1 MFNFP
6 ELVLNHS
13 FNNQKLLPV
22 QMHSRVEISIVGLM
36 VKTKLVQN
44 FTNTTDKSIE
54 AIHAIPIPVESTL
67 VDFKIIN
74 GDKTWEG
81 VVLEQNKADALYEK
95 NLENAD
101 SAFQLKL
108 VKEDLISLA
117 LGNLL
122 SKETLSIELE
132 LIFPLRWIAGHGQL
146 YLPLLIGERYGHSSL
161 MPEAEPESNFL
172 AQYPLEVFIH
182 HDASLIDC
190 EVDSPSHPLIQT
202 QTGYKLSG
210 DGYLDRDLVINF
222 QGITQPTVQ
231 AWQLEGTEFGM
242 LQYLSINEPKILA
255 APRDILFVLDCSG
268 SMHGTPMRQLK
279 KVIGKI
285 LNQMRPQDRF
295 NLYPFGSEVD
305 QVFEGLMPANEA
317 NITAAK
323 RYIRRIM
330 DAHLGG
336 TEMVKALV
344 TALTEHQKNRVTD
357 VVLITDGEIWFEKQD
372 ANTKLLNAYT
382 KQNNVRIFP
391 IGVGHSTT
399 ELTVKE
405 LAEMSGGSYLLTN
418 PNEDITFPIEL
429 HFKRLFNEPLSLN
442 VVEKLWWKPKEIY
455 SGDGVSIP
463 LKLDKNTE
471 QIEFIVRGKSL
482 HETHALPLKKI
493 KDKAMLKWV
502 VSQYIKQLDVDAQID
517 LAVEHQV
524 LTEHSDYLVQMQ
536 RDETEKTDEIPSL
549 VKMPQMVAYKSTKV
563 SYEDTP
569 LFMRGSIRP
578 SRVKNVV
585 MNSESEPHFIGTQ
598 HKEIDELYRH
608 LLAIKRINLE
618 LSIDVLEHY
627 VVSEKVFDL
636 IKQISTKLS
645 RQELLGL
652 LIDACQNSETW
663 QDLKLSLIM
672 KYMAMVKNH
681 SNL

>member
-1 MFNFP
+1 
-6 ELVLNHS
+6 
-13 FNNQKLLPV
+13 
-22 QMHSRVEISIVGLM
+22 
-36 VKTKLVQN
+36 
-44 FTNTTDKSIE
+44 
-54 AIHAIPIPVESTL
+54 
-67 VDFKIIN
+67 
-74 GDKTWEG
+74 
-81 VVLEQNKADALYEK
+81 
-95 NLENAD
+95 
-101 SAFQLKL
+101 
-108 VKEDLISLA
+108 
-117 LGNLL
+117 
-122 SKETLSIELE
+122 
-132 LIFPLRWIAGHGQL
+132 
-146 YLPLLIGERYGHSSL
+146 
-161 MPEAEPESNFL
+161 
-172 AQYPLEVFIH
+172 
-182 HDASLIDC
+182 
-190 EVDSPSHPLIQT
+190 
-202 QTGYKLSG
+202 
-210 DGYLDRDLVINF
+210 
-222 QGITQPTVQ
+222 
-231 AWQLEGTEFGM
+231 
-242 LQYLSINEPKILA
+242 
-255 APRDILFVLDCSG
+255 
-268 SMHGTPMRQLK
+268 
-279 KVIGKI
+279 
-285 LNQMRPQDRF
+285 
-295 NLYPFGSEVD
+295 
-305 QVFEGLMPANEA
+305 
-317 NITAAK
+317 
-323 RYIRRIM
+323 
-330 DAHLGG
+330 
-336 TEMVKALV
+336 
-344 TALTEHQKNRVTD
+344 
-357 VVLITDGEIWFEKQD
+357 LITDGEIWFEKQD